1 LRRLILTLCF
11 ALASFTASAADDL
24 LKSVRS
30 RLADAPVVRGEFVQ
44 LRELSGV
51 KKPLR
56 AEGDFVVVRGRG
68 VIWRTAKPF
77 PQTMRVTAT
86 EILQRDGENTLM
98 RLSADKEPVVSTI
111 GRTLSGLFAGDLD
124 QLTRF
129 FNAEGSVDGPRWQL
143 KLVPKDAAVARLIGE
158 IHVDGAR
165 TVEHVRLDAPSGDV
179 TKIEM
184 RKVSTAQAPTAEE
197 GALFE

>member
-1 LRRLILTLCF
+1 MRRLILSLC
-11 ALASFTASAADDL
+11 LAAASLSAQAADDL
-24 LKSVRS
+24 LKAVRS

-68 VIWRTAKPF
+68 VIWRTVKPF
-77 PQTMRVTAT
+77 PQTLRVTAT
-86 EILQRDGENTLM
+86 EILQRDGESTLM
-98 RLSADKEPVVSTI
+98 RLSADKEPVVATL
-111 GRTLSGLFAGDLD
+111 GRTLSGLFAGDLE

-143 KLVPKDAAVARLIGE
+143 KLVPRDAAVARLVGE
-158 IHVDGAR
+158 IHLDGAR
-165 TVEHVRLDAPSGDV
+165 TVEHVQLAAPSGDS
-179 TKIEM
+179 TRIEM
-184 RKVSTAQAPTAEE
+184 RKVTTAEAPTAAE
-197 GALFE
+197 GALFD